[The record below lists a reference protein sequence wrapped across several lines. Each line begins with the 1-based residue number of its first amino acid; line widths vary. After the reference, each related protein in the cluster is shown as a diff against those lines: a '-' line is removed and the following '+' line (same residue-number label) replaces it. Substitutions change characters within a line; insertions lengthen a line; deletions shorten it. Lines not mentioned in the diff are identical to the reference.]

1 MANTTFAM
9 PCTNITTACS
19 TRELLIPYFLRA
31 HHNVDTHNKPCKPL
45 WSRTQAADAFLVQT
59 NFCATGI
66 VNGDYVI
73 CRSVRAEE
81 VGGCVDVK
89 TDPPCGSLAEV

>member
-1 MANTTFAM
+1 MESSTGPFL
-9 PCTNITTACS
+9 CTRSWKVWRPVLNISFFPPPT
-19 TRELLIPYFLRA
+19 
-31 HHNVDTHNKPCKPL
+31 K
-45 WSRTQAADAFLVQT
+45 QAADAFQLQT

-73 CRSVRAEE
+73 CRSVGAEE